1 MLERH
6 MKLRSAIRPIILT
19 VIFLLA
25 LLPAV
30 VQAQSDGSNP
40 VIVVMTSKGA
50 VTPVL
55 IDYLERGIS
64 TATARDAEAIILQLD
79 TPGGSV
85 DVMNEVVQIIRNSD
99 IPVIV
104 FVSPENAMAG
114 SAGTIITLAGH
125 VAAMAPGTTIGA
137 ASPVGSQGEDIEQT
151 MESKVKEI
159 LKASVR
165 NLTASRPPEAV
176 RLAEETIESAIA
188 LTVDEALE
196 VGLVDIKARNVNDLI
211 TQLDGREVIVTGS
224 TRTLNM
230 DNAILLEVNNTFIEG
245 LLLMLVNPNLVFLL
259 LSLGIQ
265 AILIE
270 ISSPGGWVA
279 GFLGV
284 VCILLAIYGLGVLPV
299 NYFGLL
305 FIVLAFVLFI
315 LELKTPALGGLT
327 AAGVVSFITGALV
340 LFNSIQVPGF
350 PQVSVPLVIG
360 MGIFIAATFLLVVT
374 LALRAQRSPIK
385 MGREALIGQKGFVK
399 EALDPIGMVQ
409 VGGELWQAE
418 LEDGEEHLP
427 ANSRISVTAIEGLKL
442 IVRKV

>member
-1 MLERH
+1 

-224 TRTLNM
+224 TRTLNTS
-230 DNAILLEVNNTFIEG
+230 NAILVEVNNTFIEG

-442 IVRKV
+442 IVRKI

>member
-1 MLERH
+1 

-165 NLTASRPPEAV
+165 NLTASRPPEAI

>member
-1 MLERH
+1 
-6 MKLRSAIRPIILT
+6 MKLRSAIRPLFLTIIL
-19 VIFLLA
+19 LLA
-25 LLPAV
+25 VLPAV
-30 VQAQSDGSNP
+30 VQAQADGSNP
-40 VIVVMTSKGA
+40 VVIVMNSKGA
-50 VTPVL
+50 ITPVL
-55 IDYLERGIS
+55 IDYLERGLS
-64 TATARDAEAIILQLD
+64 TAQARNAEAIILQLD

-85 DVMNEVVQIIRNSD
+85 DVMNEVVQIIRNSE

-104 FVSPENAMAG
+104 YVSPDNAMAG

-125 VAAMAPGTTIGA
+125 VAAMAPQTTIGA
-137 ASPVGSQGEDIEQT
+137 ASPVGSQGEDIDQT

-165 NLTASRPPEAV
+165 NLTANRPAEATA
-176 RLAEETIESAIA
+176 LAEETIESAIA
-188 LTVDEALE
+188 LTVDEALKS
-196 VGLVDIKARNVNDLI
+196 GLVDIKARNINDLLS
-211 TQLDGREVIVTGS
+211 QLNGRQVTVSGIS
-224 TRTLNM
+224 RSLNTE
-230 DNAILLEVNNTFIEG
+230 NAILVEVNNTFIEQI
-245 LLLMLVNPNLVFLL
+245 LLMLVNPNLVFLL

-284 VCILLAIYGLGVLPV
+284 VCILLSIYGLGVLPV

-327 AAGVVSFITGALV
+327 LAGAVSFIAGALI

-360 MGIFIAATFLLVVT
+360 MGIFIAATFMLVVT
-374 LALRAQRSPIK
+374 VAIRAQRAPIK

-427 ANSRISVTAIEGLKL
+427 ANSRVSVTAIEGLRL
-442 IVRKV
+442 IVRKY

>member
-1 MLERH
+1 
-6 MKLRSAIRPIILT
+6 MKLRSTIRPIILT

-40 VIVVMTSKGA
+40 VIVVKTNKGA

-125 VAAMAPGTTIGA
+125 VAAMAPATTIGA

-211 TQLDGREVIVTGS
+211 TQLNGREVIVTGS
-224 TRTLNM
+224 TRTLNTS
-230 DNAILLEVNNTFIEG
+230 NAILVEVNNTFIEG

-350 PQVSVPLVIG
+350 QQVSVPLVIG
-360 MGIFIAATFLLVVT
+360 MGIFIAASFLLVVT
-374 LALRAQRSPIK
+374 IALRAQRAPIK

>member
-1 MLERH
+1 
-6 MKLRSAIRPIILT
+6 MKLRSAIRPIMLTIIL
-19 VIFLLA
+19 LLA
-25 LLPAV
+25 LLPVV

-40 VIVVMTSKGA
+40 VIIVMNSKGA

-55 IDYLERGIS
+55 IDYLERGLS
-64 TATARDAEAIILQLD
+64 SANTRGAEAVILQLD

-85 DVMNEVVQIIRNSD
+85 EVMNEVVQIIRNSN

-104 FVSPENAMAG
+104 FVSPDNAMAG

-137 ASPVGSQGEDIEQT
+137 ASPVGSQGEDIGQA

-165 NLTASRPPEAV
+165 NLTASRPPEAI

-196 VGLVDIKARNVNDLI
+196 VGLIDIKARNVNDLI
-211 TQLDGREVIVTGS
+211 TQLDGREVIVMGTP
-224 TRTLNM
+224 RTLNM
-230 DNAILLEVNNTFIEG
+230 DNAILVEVNNTFIES

-284 VCILLAIYGLGVLPV
+284 VCILLAIYGIGVLPV

-315 LELKTPALGGLT
+315 LELNTPTMGGLT
-327 AAGVVSFITGALV
+327 AAGVISFITGALV

-350 PQVSVPLVIG
+350 QQVSVPLVIG
-360 MGIFIAATFLLVVT
+360 MGIFIAASFLLVVT
-374 LALRAQRSPIK
+374 VAVRAQRAPIK
-385 MGREALIGQKGFVK
+385 TGWEALIGQKGFVK

-409 VGGELWQAE
+409 AAGELWQAE

-427 ANSRISVTAIEGLKL
+427 INTRITVRAIEGLKL
-442 IVRKV
+442 IVRKY

>member
-1 MLERH
+1 
-6 MKLRSAIRPIILT
+6 MKLRSTIRPIILT

-85 DVMNEVVQIIRNSD
+85 DVMNEIVQIIRNSD

-165 NLTASRPPEAV
+165 NLTASRPPEAI

>member
-1 MLERH
+1 

-125 VAAMAPGTTIGA
+125 IAAMAPGTTIGA

-165 NLTASRPPEAV
+165 NLTASRPPEAI

-211 TQLDGREVIVTGS
+211 TQLNDREVIVTG
-224 TRTLNM
+224 TPRTLNTS
-230 DNAILLEVNNTFIEG
+230 NAILVEVNNTFIEG

-442 IVRKV
+442 IVRKI